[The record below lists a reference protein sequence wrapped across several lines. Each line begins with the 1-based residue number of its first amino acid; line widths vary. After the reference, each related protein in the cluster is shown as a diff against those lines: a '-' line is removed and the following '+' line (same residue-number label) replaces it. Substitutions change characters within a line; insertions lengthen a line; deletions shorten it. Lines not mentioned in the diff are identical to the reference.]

1 MTNLPITSLRLIPR
15 ESEYLDR
22 KLGFRGEIFFDRESN
37 TLRLYD
43 GATAGGFKLAKTNL
57 SNVSNSDFL
66 AKATAAGVGTTGN
79 TTVTVSST
87 TPSGPSNGNLW
98 LNTNNGRLYVY
109 VNDGNSSQWMQPA
122 SPLPVLTGYA
132 TEIFVAT
139 ALTPY
144 ATQTYV
150 NNAISAIPAVDLSS
164 YATQTLVDQKI
175 ANIPPISVA
184 GDDST
189 LRTINFGNT
198 IKFTGAGGVTVTT
211 DVDGAVTITGSPS
224 SSIGNL
230 SIVGNVIDSQDSSS
244 ITFTPAV
251 SFNSDVVIENELT
264 VANQV
269 TTKAVTANA
278 VSAKSIYTEEFVS
291 TIGVPTIYSETNI
304 NLSASAAVIVNR
316 SPFRLAQFTSAA
328 RDALAAV
335 NGDMIYNTTT
345 NKVQAYA
352 GSTWVD
358 LH

>member
-1 MTNLPITSLRLIPR
+1 MTNLPITTLRLIPR
-15 ESEYLDR
+15 DSEYLDR
-22 KLGFRGEIFFDRESN
+22 KLGSRGEIFFDQTSN

-43 GATAGGFKLAKTNL
+43 GVNTGGIKLAKANL
-57 SNVSNSDFL
+57 TNVSNSDFL

-98 LNTNNGRLYVY
+98 LNTDNGRLYVY
-109 VNDGNSSQWMQPA
+109 VNDGTSSQWMQPA

-132 TEIFVAT
+132 TETFVAT
-139 ALTPY
+139 TLTSY

-150 NNAISAIPAVDLSS
+150 NTAISAIPEVDLSF
-164 YATQTLVDQKI
+164 YATQSLVDQKI
-175 ANIPPISVA
+175 ANIPPINVA

-211 DVDGAVTITGSPS
+211 DADGAVTITGSPS

-230 SIVGNVIDSQDSSS
+230 NIVGNVIDSQDSSS

-251 SFNSDVVIENELT
+251 IFNSDVTIENELT
-264 VANQV
+264 VSNQ
-269 TTKAVTANA
+269 VTANA

-316 SPFRLAQFTSAA
+316 SPFRLAQFTSTS
-328 RDALAAV
+328 RNALAAI

-352 GSTWVD
+352 GGTWVD